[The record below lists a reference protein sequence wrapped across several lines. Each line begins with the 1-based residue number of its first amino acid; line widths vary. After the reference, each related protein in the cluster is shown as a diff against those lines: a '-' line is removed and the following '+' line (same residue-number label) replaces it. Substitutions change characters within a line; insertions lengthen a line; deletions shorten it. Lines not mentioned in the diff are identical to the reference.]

1 MGFFTFLNRFSFL
14 RKAMVLSL
22 WAVLLVGTSTAW
34 AQESISNI
42 KFASTSPDGQYN
54 TGDEILLEC
63 VFTDWLGVGS
73 FIKVVLNTGDTINM
87 VFDPKL
93 AEDFLDPQW
102 GIQGVRNAEIGGHAR
117 TYGVYCI
124 KELKNLD
131 DTKGDFV
138 LAGGFNKYE
147 GTTGA
152 NDFVITDHNGILK
165 QSITFN
171 EQVYWVEETQD
182 GGLIAGGEFTDF
194 GGEATY
200 DHIVKF
206 KYDTASKMFVVDTDF
221 MNNITHNKQQNALDD
236 SSPNTDNGVISTE
249 VSTFGK
255 PQRGILE
262 DTDGSIFIIGNFDYV
277 GGVSRPTMAKLNA
290 DGTLNTA
297 FNFTSQASNGNT
309 MSFDPDLDAVG
320 EMWAS
325 ANQWIYRVN
334 KTTGAVTA
342 SKNLGIYLLAITVMP
357 NEDESDSEGIPGP
370 GGIICSGHYGV
381 PAGGWGNMI
390 ALQDN
395 LSTTPTSKFALGK
408 TAANPNGV
416 NLTIN
421 SWAIDG
427 AAFLKGKMWLGMHD
441 ADPYNYQGNYFE
453 GGIIVLNYDGSLN
466 TTFNDM
472 LANRTNNSNQDGIGG
487 YNSGGG
493 TDIISLRVTSE
504 DDLMVGGSYCS
515 IMQYTDNVYGT
526 GGYPDDQI
534 ITRLSFRRARGV
546 YKVSEDDMLNELKIV
561 DIVPENK
568 GGYNITDAFGEDKET
583 NISMDNIAPG
593 DELESNHNFSLNM
606 PRTNEQEAF
615 ITTWQTLADNE
626 TITIPTT
633 GSGYNYLVD
642 WGITTNDGMTP
653 VITKH
658 TGSASYTYPKAG
670 TYTVKV
676 YCAIDAD
683 KDGKA
688 DGTGFPQIYFNNKVE
703 NSKDKILTVE
713 QWGHMKWKSFN
724 NAFHGCSKLR
734 ITATDAPDLAAVTQM
749 NYMFKDCVALN
760 DNINHWDV
768 STVTNMAGMFYG
780 TTSFNQPL
788 NNWNVSNVKYMTYMF
803 LGATAFNQNLSAWNV
818 SSVTNMTMM
827 FSSAS
832 SFDQPLNDWNVS
844 SVTYMSSMFSSAS
857 SFNQPLNNWNV
868 SNVTNMTQMFKG
880 ARSFNQPLNNW
891 NVSNVTNMTQMFEGA
906 TSFNQPLNN
915 WNVSSATDMA
925 YMLQYAASFDQDLSS
940 WQISSLKEAGAM
952 LSNCGMSME
961 NYDKL
966 LIEWNKQVQAGTAA
980 SLIKFGALGIKYCR
994 GDEARTALID
1004 KGWGDAVAGASSASY
1019 SDILDSGV
1027 GCWLTF
1033 NLYDD
1038 YHNKDFTPTSYKK
1051 KYTEIESLATFPNLG
1066 VFKQDTH
1073 IAWSMYKNPGD
1084 NNGATTGSASNGT
1097 ELKALLDELSIY
1109 QGTVNQYAVWEGEGV
1124 GEPVVPIDNVCEILY
1139 LKEEGSTA
1147 LYGKAYLNKE
1157 AKTYLLEA
1165 TETGKLFKKWT
1176 TGDATTDASIFGSE
1190 GARQYIKANSVGDA
1204 VEELKLYA
1212 TWYDFEGGADCEYYT
1227 ITYLTAENGTV
1238 YEFDNNTGVIYYYQ
1252 ARKAAN
1258 LPAPNADSNN
1268 MKGWSLTKGGSGEP
1282 FKIDRFTQG
1291 NLILYPTTK

>member
-1 MGFFTFLNRFSFL
+1 
-14 RKAMVLSL
+14 MVLSL

-165 QSITFN
+165 QSISFN

-182 GGLIAGGEFTDF
+182 GGLIAGGEFTNF
-194 GGEATY
+194 GGEANY
-200 DHIVKF
+200 DYIVKF

-221 MNNITHNKQQNALDD
+221 MNNITRNNQYRALDD
-236 SSPNTDNGVISTE
+236 VISEE
-249 VSTFGK
+249 VATYGK

-262 DTDGSIFIIGNFDYV
+262 DTDGSIFIIGEFDNV
-277 GGVSRPTMAKLNA
+277 GGVQRRTMAKLNA
-290 DGTLNTA
+290 DGTLNTD
-297 FNFTSQASNGNT
+297 FNFTAQTTNGNT

-325 ANQWIYRVN
+325 ANQWVYRVN

-357 NEDESDSEGIPGP
+357 NEDESDSEGKPGP
-370 GGIICSGHYGV
+370 GGIICSGYYGV

-416 NLTIN
+416 NITVA

-441 ADPYNYQGNYFE
+441 ADPYNAAGNYFE
-453 GGIIVLNYDGSLN
+453 GGLIVLNYDGSLN

-472 LANRTNNSNQDGIGG
+472 LANRTNGSNQDGIGG

-515 IMQYTDNVYGT
+515 IMQYTDNAYGT
-526 GGYPDDQI
+526 DGYPDDQI

-546 YKVSEDDMLNELKIV
+546 YKVSEDDMLSELKIV

-626 TITIPTT
+626 TITIPIAT
-633 GSGYNYLVD
+633 GWGSYNYLVD

-658 TGSASYTYPKAG
+658 TGAASYTYPKAG

-713 QWGHMKWKSFN
+713 QWGHMKWKSFT

-734 ITATDAPDLAAVTQM
+734 ITATDAPNLATVTSM
-749 NYMFKDCVALN
+749 DVMFSECIALN

-768 STVTNMAGMFYG
+768 SNVTSMNSIFRGATSFNQPLNDWDVSQVTRMTAMFSNA
-780 TTSFNQPL
+780 TSFNQPL
-788 NNWNVSNVKYMTYMF
+788 NNWNVSQATDTEAMF
-803 LGATAFNQNLSAWNV
+803 EGAASFNQPLNDWNV
-818 SSVTNMTMM
+818 SRVTKMDDM
-827 FSSAS
+827 FRNAT
-832 SFDQPLNDWNVS
+832 SFDQPLNDWD
-844 SVTYMSSMFSSAS
+844 
-857 SFNQPLNNWNV
+857 V
-868 SNVTNMTQMFKG
+868 SNVVRMYRMF
-880 ARSFNQPLNNW
+880 RN
-891 NVSNVTNMTQMFEGA
+891 A

-915 WNVSSATDMA
+915 WNVSSVQDMRVIFYSATSFNQPLNNWDVSSVTKMDGMFYSA
-925 YMLQYAASFDQDLSS
+925 TSFDQDLSS
-940 WQISSLKEAGAM
+940 WQISSLTDAFGM
-952 LSNCGMSME
+952 LDNCGMSME

-980 SLIKFGALGIKYCR
+980 SLMYFGAKGLKYCR
-994 GDEARTALID
+994 GEEARTALID

-1019 SDILDSGV
+1019 TDIEDAGV

-1038 YHNKDFTPTSYKK
+1038 YHNKVFSPTSYTK

-1124 GEPVVPIDNVCEILY
+1124 GEPVVPIDKICEILY

-1147 LYGKAYLNKE
+1147 SYGKAYLNKE

-1165 TETGKLFKKWT
+1165 AETGKLFKKWT

-1190 GARQYIKANSVGDA
+1190 GARQYIKANSVADA